1 MAWLHRKLK
10 LTRIPDYKIIV
21 ETLVNK
27 PIEVSFFDPV
37 ILNIYLESEPTKV
50 LICNR
55 KFW

>member
-10 LTRIPDYKIIV
+10 LTGIPDYKIIV

-27 PIEVSFFDPV
+27 PIKVSFFDPV
-37 ILNIYLESEPTKV
+37 ILKIYLESEPTKV

-55 KFW
+55 EFW